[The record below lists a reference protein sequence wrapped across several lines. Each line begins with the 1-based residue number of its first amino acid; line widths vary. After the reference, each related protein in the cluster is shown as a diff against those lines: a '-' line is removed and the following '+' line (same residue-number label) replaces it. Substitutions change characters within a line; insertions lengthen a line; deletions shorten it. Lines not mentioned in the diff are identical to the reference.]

1 MKIITRNS
9 AFVQMNDLAYLNQSG
24 LEIPASIFLKIFNS
38 GIVIID
44 DRNRYHFIEFKE
56 PKEIEFFKTI
66 DWMIDYNKVK
76 ELSEK
81 EIIELAQS
89 IAEKRNDIAQKFNS
103 MTQEQR
109 KKDMNMV
116 SQCELLDFKFYS
128 LRDFLW
134 FKQGHI
140 KMTFPEGIE
149 LPTEL
154 SKEKGVKKLVRDI
167 LNRKKNKIFDI
178 HNIFLSNLSKNYFQ
192 FESSF
197 YIIPKSS
204 SINQSGACG
213 GNRTLTT

>member
-9 AFVQMNDLAYLNQSG
+9 AFVQMNDLAYLNQSD
-24 LEIPASIFLKIFNS
+24 LEIPASIFLKIFDS

-56 PKEIEFFKTI
+56 TKEIEFFKTI

-89 IAEKRNDIAQKFNS
+89 ITEERNDIAQKFNS

-109 KKDMNMV
+109 KKDMNMI

-167 LNRKKNKIFDI
+167 LNRKRK
-178 HNIFLSNLSKNYFQ
+178 
-192 FESSF
+192 
-197 YIIPKSS
+197 
-204 SINQSGACG
+204 
-213 GNRTLTT
+213 